1 MKNTMTTNLLL
12 RSSLAVALALA
23 IWTPAQSQSAEP
35 AEGKMMMGDK
45 MMDDSTNA
53 AMPDTMAQQPMTK
66 ANMMAACQKMK
77 EQKQKMKEDMMAQ
90 GSQLTEQIAEMNRA
104 PADQKLDLMA
114 AILTRM
120 EAQKIAMDAR
130 KAKMEEAMMQHM
142 MQHMQMGKD
151 SMAQCPMMKDMK
163 DMKGMDEKAGDAQ
176 AEQK

>member
-1 MKNTMTTNLLL
+1 MKNKTTTNLLF

-23 IWTPAQSQSAEP
+23 IWTPVQSQSAEQ

-53 AMPDTMAQQPMTK
+53 ATRGDMSQQQPMMK
-66 ANMMAACQKMK
+66 AKMMAACQKM
-77 EQKQKMKEDMMAQ
+77 EAQKQKMKEDMVAQ
-90 GSQLTEQIAEMNRA
+90 SAQLTEQIAEMNRA
-104 PADQKLDLMA
+104 PADQKMDLMA

-120 EAQKIAMDAR
+120 EAQKITMDAR
-130 KAKMEEAMMQHM
+130 KTKMEEAMMQHM

-151 SMAQCPMMKDMK
+151 SMAQCPMMKGMK
-163 DMKGMDEKAGDAQ
+163 DMDEKTADAQ

>member
-1 MKNTMTTNLLL
+1 MKQQLNTNLII
-12 RSSLAVALALA
+12 RSSLALALALT
-23 IWTPAQSQSAEP
+23 IWAPVQTQSAEP

-45 MMDDSTNA
+45 MMADATNTPA
-53 AMPDTMAQQPMTK
+53 PGDMQQQPMTK
-66 ANMMAACQKMK
+66 DKMMAACQKMK
-77 EQKQKMKEDMMAQ
+77 EQKQKMQADMMAQ
-90 GSQLTEQIAEMNRA
+90 GAQLTEQITEMNRA

-120 EAQKIAMDAR
+120 EAQKLTMDAR

-151 SMAQCPMMKDMK
+151 SMAQCPMMKG
-163 DMKGMDEKAGDAQ
+163 MKGMEEKPADAQ